1 MKVKRID
8 YLDAIRGIAVWLVVL
23 YHAYARYEHFPYGFE
38 YASFPLLKYGY
49 LGVELFFLI
58 SGFVILMTLERSRS
72 FINFLYKRW
81 LRLFPA
87 MAIVTLL
94 FYVGYYLFCEK
105 WIPYYN
111 LLPGLTFTEPYFFAY
126 RHYKSFITQLLDII
140 CRGEVLCYFWR
151 YIFSIEKKRP

>member
-38 YASFPLLKYGY
+38 YASFPFLKYGY

-94 FYVGYYLFCEK
+94 FYVG
-105 WIPYYN
+105 
-111 LLPGLTFTEPYFFAY
+111 LL
-126 RHYKSFITQLLDII
+126 
-140 CRGEVLCYFWR
+140 
-151 YIFSIEKKRP
+151 SIL

>member
-58 SGFVILMTLERSRS
+58 SGFVILMTLDVAGV
-72 FINFLYKRW
+72 L
-81 LRLFPA
+81 
-87 MAIVTLL
+87 
-94 FYVGYYLFCEK
+94 
-105 WIPYYN
+105 
-111 LLPGLTFTEPYFFAY
+111 LTFCINVGCGCFLQWQSLLCFSMWVIIYFV
-126 RHYKSFITQLLDII
+126 RNGSHITTSCLVLLLQNRTFIKNYCI
-140 CRGEVLCYFWR
+140 
-151 YIFSIEKKRP
+151 